1 MAFKIKPSWL
11 GPPQPPP
18 PPPSS
23 VSAWGGGRWMGCK
36 KEVGKTP
43 KPRSFL
49 PTVEAPGT
57 PLSPPRTGPFPTRL
71 TEVKEATEIPFLFI
85 VLTEGGLG
93 RR

>member
-36 KEVGKTP
+36 KEAGKTP
-43 KPRSFL
+43 KPRS
-49 PTVEAPGT
+49 
-57 PLSPPRTGPFPTRL
+57 
-71 TEVKEATEIPFLFI
+71 
-85 VLTEGGLG
+85 
-93 RR
+93 